1 MEENNIGKITNLDSS
16 LPIRIEE
23 IEAREYGNPLIAR
36 GAFGE
41 VKIAIQLPTN
51 SIITAGESANSSNNN
66 DNINNNKNDD
76 YDLRMLMYPPK
87 PRFLALKTI
96 RNAVVQN
103 HEKSSYE
110 FTPAVFTELASLR
123 ALTPNENI
131 VPLLCTKYQSSSSSK
146 SVKDDFFSS
155 IHSNSLSFVFPYC
168 PSDLQEIISYRR
180 RCNQHFTLPMIWYI
194 MNDICNGLEHCHS
207 KGIIHCDI
215 KPGNIVLSTKG
226 TFQLADFGI
235 ARLDMK
241 LVQEMKKKNKELES
255 NDDQNEEGTNNVK
268 RQRRNQ
274 LDHHGLCTLYYR
286 PPELLYG
293 STTYEPSLDMWG
305 VGLILAELATLR
317 PLFPGCNVIDQL
329 SRIMDVMGTPT
340 KETWPSINEL
350 PDYNKIQFD
359 TRSGSG
365 LRIVVARIAN
375 DNELMNL
382 LEQLVVMDPIKRFS
396 ASKCLNHTWLSPQS
410 KIGMSPF
417 NDIEVM
423 AQLMLQSCIFNK
435 EVLGDDGM
443 FYGSSMSKFDG
454 IHEEIVLDDDEL
466 LEQMKLKGV
475 AMAEARRNLSTF
487 GNAP

>member
-1 MEENNIGKITNLDSS
+1 MEGNNIGKSTNLDPS
-16 LPIRIEE
+16 LPIHIEE

-41 VKIAIQLPTN
+41 VKIAIQLPTFSSSN
-51 SIITAGESANSSNNN
+51 PARSANTDHN
-66 DNINNNKNDD
+66 DNNTNYYDKNDD
-76 YDLRMLMYPPK
+76 HEIRMLLYPPK

-96 RNAVVQN
+96 RNAVIQN

-123 ALTPNENI
+123 ALTPHENI
-131 VPLLCTKYQSSSSSK
+131 VPLLCTKYQTSSK
-146 SVKDDFFSS
+146 SSNDDFLSS
-155 IHSNSLSFVFPYC
+155 IHANSLSFVFPYC

-194 MNDICNGLEHCHS
+194 MKDICNGLEYCHT

-215 KPGNIVLSTKG
+215 KPGNIVLSTRG

-241 LVQEMKKKNKELES
+241 QVEEMKKKNQKDEE
-255 NDDQNEEGTNNVK
+255 DQNEKGINNVK

-293 STTYEPSLDMWG
+293 STTYESSLDMWG

-317 PLFPGCNVIDQL
+317 PLFPGCGVIDQL
-329 SRIMDVMGTPT
+329 SRIMDVLGTPT
-340 KETWPSINEL
+340 KETWPFINEL

-359 TRSGSG
+359 TRDGSG
-365 LRIVVARIAN
+365 LRIIVPRIAN
-375 DNELMNL
+375 DNELMDL
-382 LEQLVVMDPIKRFS
+382 LEQLVVMDPLKRLS
-396 ASKCLNHTWLSPQS
+396 AGKCLNHTWLSPQS
-410 KIGMSPF
+410 KIALSPF
-417 NDIEVM
+417 NDSEVM

-443 FYGSSMSKFDG
+443 FYGSSMSKFDK
-454 IHEEIVLDDDEL
+454 IHEEIVLDDDAL

-475 AMAEARRNLSTF
+475 AMAEARRNLSSF
-487 GNAP
+487 S